1 VGNVSPSK
9 LVKTKMAKS
18 VYDAGW
24 SMLKTMLEYK
34 CDHAGIVFK
43 EVNEAYTTR
52 ACSACGSLTGP
63 KGINGLRI
71 REWACCECGVA
82 HDRDINAAR
91 NILALGHERP
101 SVGIPVL

>member
-1 VGNVSPSK
+1 
-9 LVKTKMAKS
+9 
-18 VYDAGW
+18 
-24 SMLKTMLEYK
+24 
-34 CDHAGIVFK
+34 IVFK

-63 KGINGLRI
+63 KGVNGLRI
-71 REWACCECGVA
+71 REWTCCECGVA
-82 HDRDINAAR
+82 HDRDINAAM